1 LNAPL
6 FVLMTLVAAAGIAL
20 VIFLGGLLLVPA
32 RAALR
37 LAGSA
42 LIGAAIGFAATALA
56 MAPFH
61 PQAYSE
67 GAAALSY
74 FGPALLAGLA
84 GGLLCAVMIYRISR
98 RQREST

>member
-6 FVLMTLVAAAGIAL
+6 FVLMSLVAAVGIAAL
-20 VIFLGGLLLVPA
+20 IFVGSLLLVPA

-61 PQAYSE
+61 PQAYSA
-67 GAAALSY
+67 GPAALSY

-84 GGLLCAVMIYRISR
+84 GGLLCAVMILRLGKR
-98 RQREST
+98 NA